1 MRYRLPCLGIAAV
14 VLAGSFAM
22 SSQQD
27 LNRSR
32 EDHASKVK
40 VLLKQ
45 RHEVLSTRSE
55 MVAVLA
61 NRGKLSQA
69 DLINARDDAAAAELE
84 LSLTQDRRIE
94 VLKSR
99 VENLK
104 AGEEFFTSLKLQ
116 AKASEVDVLAA
127 TSRRLLA
134 EIQLEQFQDS
144 LNADPSR

>member
-1 MRYRLPCLGIAAV
+1 MLYRLSCLGIVIV
-14 VLAGSFAM
+14 VLASSLAL

-27 LNRSR
+27 VNRSR

-40 VLLKQ
+40 ALLKQ
-45 RHEVLSTRSE
+45 RHEVLSARLE
-55 MVAVLA
+55 MVVVLA
-61 NRGKLSQA
+61 NRGKMSQA

-84 LSLTQDRRIE
+84 LALPQDRRIE

-104 AGEEFFTSLKLQ
+104 AGEEYFTALKLQ

-134 EIQLEQFQDS
+134 EIQREQFLAS
-144 LNADPSR
+144 LNPDQAR

>member
-1 MRYRLPCLGIAAV
+1 MLYRLSCLGIAVV

-27 LNRSR
+27 LNRSH

-40 VLLKQ
+40 SLQKQ
-45 RHEVLSTRSE
+45 RHDVQSTRLE
-55 MVAVLA
+55 MVVVLY

-69 DLINARDDAAAAELE
+69 DLINARDDAFAAELE
-84 LSLTQDRRIE
+84 LALPQDRRIE
-94 VLKSR
+94 LLKSR

-104 AGEEFFTSLKLQ
+104 AGEEFATSLKLQ

-134 EIQLEQFQDS
+134 EIQLEQFLAS
-144 LNADPSR
+144 LNPDQPR

>member
-1 MRYRLPCLGIAAV
+1 MLYRLSCLGIAGV
-14 VLAGSFAM
+14 VLASSLAL

-32 EDHASKVK
+32 EDHSSKVK
-40 VLLKQ
+40 TLLKQ
-45 RHEVLSTRSE
+45 RHDVLTARLE

-69 DLINARDDAAAAELE
+69 DLINARDDAVAAELE
-84 LSLTQDRRIE
+84 MALPQDRRIE
-94 VLKSR
+94 LLKSR
-99 VENLK
+99 VDNLK
-104 AGEEFFTSLKLQ
+104 AGEEHSMSLKLQ

-134 EIQLEQFQDS
+134 QIQLEQFLAS
-144 LNADPSR
+144 LNPDQPR